1 MERDLLPA
9 DSPLVALP
17 RQPDGVPWPT
27 AAWPAGDLPDGV
39 NLGELVDA
47 AFDPGGP
54 LRQTYA
60 MVVVHRGRL
69 VLERYDGAI
78 PQWDKPG
85 KPVAAA
91 TPLLSW
97 SMAKSLLH
105 AVVGLLVGD
114 GRLDLDAPAPV
125 PEWRVPGDPRGAITL
140 QDLLDMRDGLAFVEE
155 YEDADV
161 SDVMQMLFGRG
172 SSDMATFAADRPLA
186 AAPGSLFNYSS
197 GTTNIVS
204 GIVARELG
212 PGQPYRRFLDERLF
226 GPLGMAS
233 ATTTFDEAGTWVA
246 ASYAFATARD
256 FARFGLLYLRDGI
269 WEGRRLLPEG
279 WVDHGRRA
287 RSVDPDGSDLYGSH
301 WWTEDGP
308 HGTFWAAGH
317 EGQYLDVCPALD
329 LVLVRMG
336 RTDSDR
342 SDEVKAWRSR
352 VIDHFAPADGPGGP
366 DRVVGAGPTSP
377 AFPGPP

>member
-1 MERDLLPA
+1 
-9 DSPLVALP
+9 
-17 RQPDGVPWPT
+17 VPWPT
-27 AAWPAGDLPDGV
+27 AAWPVGDLPDGV
-39 NLGELVDA
+39 DLDELVDS

-69 VLERYDGAI
+69 VFERYDGAI

-85 KPVAAA
+85 KPVVAA

-114 GRLDLDAPAPV
+114 GRLDPDAPAPV
-125 PEWRVPGDPRGAITL
+125 PEWRNPGDPRGAITL
-140 QDLLDMRDGLAFVEE
+140 QDLLDMRDGLAFAEE
-155 YEDADV
+155 YEDADA

-172 SSDMATFAADRPLA
+172 SSDMASFAADRPLA

-197 GTTNIVS
+197 GTSNIIS

-212 PGQPYRRFLDERLF
+212 PGPPYRRYLDERLF

-246 ASYAFATARD
+246 ASYAYATARD
-256 FARFGLLYLRDGI
+256 FARFGLLYLRDGV
-269 WEGRRLLPEG
+269 WEDRRLLPEG
-279 WVDHGRRA
+279 WVDHGRRP
-287 RSVDPDGSDLYGSH
+287 RSVDPEGSDLYGSH
-301 WWTEDGP
+301 WWTEVGP

-352 VIDHFAPADGPGGP
+352 VIDRFRPVDGPAGP
-366 DRVVGAGPTSP
+366 DRGVRAGPTSP
-377 AFPGPP
+377 GSPGHP